1 MTELKSSTEI
11 MQYLARKY
19 FKNRCE
25 VTLEEFKPIGFV
37 IHHIREINNDVL
49 RSQFP
54 KGESGRFEYLKK
66 LMPLVEKDPSR
77 FALIKNGIH
86 TKLDHKRNGVTRL
99 KMENRKRFC
108 DLAMRT
114 IHLKKKKIKRNK

>member
-1 MTELKSSTEI
+1 MKSSIEI
-11 MQYLARKY
+11 MRYLAKTY
-19 FKNRCE
+19 FNNECY
-25 VTLEEFKPIGFV
+25 VTKEKFRDKGFV
-37 IHHIREINNDVL
+37 IHHIMEIENDVL

-54 KGESGRFEYLKK
+54 SGVKGREAYLNALK
-66 LMPLVEKDPSR
+66 PLVEANSSR

-108 DLAMRT
+108 ELALKT
-114 IHLKKKKIKRNK
+114 IHIKKRKVNKKR